1 MVNRNVNQAEVKQ
14 RFSLRKLKIGTVSVL
29 LGATFF
35 LLGGNGSVK
44 ADTANPGS
52 ATVQVSASHQEQ
64 VNNQQ
69 QTQDAIKLVQQ
80 DLGDNGEAQSDQAV
94 TIDRTIHYQEQGTNK
109 TLADD
114 ANQNISIVPYYQL
127 GHVTVNYVDQD
138 EGNKVFASKPLSGRR
153 GSAVNYD
160 AQNTIFDYEN
170 MGYELVS
177 NDYPQDATFTG
188 TPQVF
193 TIVFKHLT
201 TPVTP
206 DNPNVPRTVALY
218 AAAGADQAQDEEGLY
233 YDLVQGNKIIAK
245 GLTKDQAW
253 AKLAEIVSPEI
264 VGYHLVNNKQKV
276 IDDLIADAQANRH
289 TVYTVYYTR
298 DQQPTPTPAPGET
311 PTTTPAE
318 TPVTPETTGH
328 ETATP
333 VGGVQTGRTA
343 LVSAT
348 TTKQAASA
356 TQLPQTGTQAGRESV
371 LGLGVAMLTTLF
383 GLLGI
388 KKREY

>member
-1 MVNRNVNQAEVKQ
+1 MIFAGGISDGKQTRYKQ

-80 DLGDNGEAQSDQAV
+80 DLGDNGEVQSDQAV

-109 TLADD
+109 TLAGD

-127 GHVTVNYVDQD
+127 GHVTVNCVDQD
-138 EGNKVFASKPLSGRR
+138 EGNKVFASEPLSGRR
-153 GSAVNYD
+153 GSAVNYNP
-160 AQNTIFDYEN
+160 QNTIRDYEG

-177 NDYPQDATFTG
+177 NGYPQDATFTG

-193 TIVFKHLT
+193 TIVFKHRT
-201 TPVTP
+201 TPVVP
-206 DNPNVPRTVALY
+206 DNPNIPRIFALY
-218 AAAGADQAQDEEGLY
+218 AAAGADQAQDADGLY

-264 VGYHLVNNKQKV
+264 AGYHLVNNKQKV

-328 ETATP
+328 KTVTP
-333 VGGVQTGRTA
+333 VGGARLAGQRLLVPLPSRRLRQPNCHKRGR
-343 LVSAT
+343 
-348 TTKQAASA
+348 KQD
-356 TQLPQTGTQAGRESV
+356 GRV
-371 LGLGVAMLTTLF
+371 CWA
-383 GLLGI
+383 
-388 KKREY
+388 

>member
-29 LGATFF
+29 LGATFY

-80 DLGDNGEAQSDQAV
+80 DLGDNGEVQSDQAV
-94 TIDRTIHYQEQGTNK
+94 TIDRTIHYQEQGTHK

-127 GHVTVNYVDQD
+127 GQVTVNYVDQD
-138 EGNKVFASKPLSGRR
+138 EGNKVFASEPLSGRR

-160 AQNTIFDYEN
+160 AQGAILNYEN

-177 NDYPQDATFTG
+177 NGYPQDATYTG

-193 TIVFKHLT
+193 TIVFKHRT
-201 TPVTP
+201 TPVAP
-206 DNPNVPRTVALY
+206 DNPNAPRTFALY
-218 AAAGADQAQDEEGLY
+218 AAAGADQVQDEDGLY

-264 VGYHLVNNKQKV
+264 AGYHLVNNKQKV

-298 DQQPTPTPAPGET
+298 DQQSTPTPAPGET

-318 TPVTPETTGH
+318 TPVTPETTGYK
-328 ETATP
+328 TVTP
-333 VGGVQTGRTA
+333 VGGSRLAGQPLLVPLPSRQLRQPNCHKRGR
-343 LVSAT
+343 
-348 TTKQAASA
+348 KQDERVWWA
-356 TQLPQTGTQAGRESV
+356 
-371 LGLGVAMLTTLF
+371 
-383 GLLGI
+383 
-388 KKREY
+388 

>member
-80 DLGDNGEAQSDQAV
+80 D
-94 TIDRTIHYQEQGTNK
+94 
-109 TLADD
+109 
-114 ANQNISIVPYYQL
+114 
-127 GHVTVNYVDQD
+127 
-138 EGNKVFASKPLSGRR
+138 
-153 GSAVNYD
+153 
-160 AQNTIFDYEN
+160 
-170 MGYELVS
+170 
-177 NDYPQDATFTG
+177 ATFTG

-218 AAAGADQAQDEEGLY
+218 AAAGADQAQDEDGLY

>member
-1 MVNRNVNQAEVKQ
+1 M
-14 RFSLRKLKIGTVSVL
+14 RKLKIGTVSVL

-80 DLGDNGEAQSDQAV
+80 DLGDNGEVQSDQAV

-127 GHVTVNYVDQD
+127 GQVTVNYVDQD
-138 EGNKVFASKPLSGRR
+138 EDNKVFASEPLSGQR
-153 GSAVNYD
+153 GSAVNYNP
-160 AQNTIFDYEN
+160 QNTIRDYEG

-177 NDYPQDATFTG
+177 NGYPQDATFTG

-193 TIVFKHLT
+193 TIVFKHRT
-201 TPVTP
+201 TPVVP
-206 DNPNVPRTVALY
+206 DNPNIPRTLALY
-218 AAAGADQAQDEEGLY
+218 AAASADQDEDGLY

-245 GLTKDQAW
+245 GLTKDQVW

-264 VGYHLVNNKQKV
+264 AGYHQ
-276 IDDLIADAQANRH
+276 
-289 TVYTVYYTR
+289 
-298 DQQPTPTPAPGET
+298 
-311 PTTTPAE
+311 
-318 TPVTPETTGH
+318 
-328 ETATP
+328 
-333 VGGVQTGRTA
+333 
-343 LVSAT
+343 
-348 TTKQAASA
+348 
-356 TQLPQTGTQAGRESV
+356 
-371 LGLGVAMLTTLF
+371 
-383 GLLGI
+383 
-388 KKREY
+388 